1 MITLEIQKTA
11 LKTLPESPGIYF
23 VMEDQKC
30 LYVGKSKNLFNRWNS
45 IKHHRENQ
53 IKADHP
59 TATLTYL
66 SFDEKLLTHWEKHYI
81 KLLKPLMNDSPVM
94 VFGVVFS
101 STNKVIN
108 SLPISNDAA
117 NWLKVR
123 STLSDSSVRATVAK
137 IIERDIS
144 RSKQKWIDDLEI
156 ASVERGLTPDELW
169 ILILNNEE
177 LPEPKNTGEAIKIQI
192 RQRNEGRLYK
202 KNSEDE
208 K

>member
-1 MITLEIQKTA
+1 MAIN
-11 LKTLPESPGIYF
+11 
-23 VMEDQKC
+23 
-30 LYVGKSKNLFNRWNS
+30 VG
-45 IKHHRENQ
+45 
-53 IKADHP
+53 
-59 TATLTYL
+59 
-66 SFDEKLLTHWEKHYI
+66 
-81 KLLKPLMNDSPVM
+81 
-94 VFGVVFS
+94 
-101 STNKVIN
+101 

-156 ASVERGLTPDELW
+156 ASVERGLTPEELW